1 MDGSNPSPE
10 RTHHLRTLGS
20 PVRRP
25 RILLALFVAAHSS
38 VGGAS
43 TTALAEPAGDVCL
56 RLDTGAGAITLR
68 LARAAAPAAISAI
81 ARLATNPIY
90 DAGVVPRPAAASA
103 TGYFDGLAFDYTRPH
118 LEIRL
123 AAREPVAA
131 FTVASELDA
140 AALGLETTLVADAGE
155 AMNAMQ
161 FDLLP
166 ALKRPNSTRQSTP
179 TLVEWASRF
188 EANGFDASFLVGK
201 SRRELFEAIGYRF
214 TSGLASLP
222 ATRGAVALVPASPA
236 ESVLSLAILLADHP
250 TRTGRWVVVGQVASG
265 LEVAEALSLAP
276 HALPQAK
283 DYRPLVPA
291 FVLHAEVLSS
301 CPPSTEGGPP

>member
-1 MDGSNPSPE
+1 M
-10 RTHHLRTLGS
+10 
-20 PVRRP
+20 
-25 RILLALFVAAHSS
+25 
-38 VGGAS
+38 
-43 TTALAEPAGDVCL
+43 
-56 RLDTGAGAITLR
+56 
-68 LARAAAPAAISAI
+68 I

-123 AAREPVAA
+123 AAREPAAA
-131 FTVASELDA
+131 FTVSSELDA
-140 AALGLETTLVADAGE
+140 AALGLETSRIADAGE
-155 AMNAMQ
+155 AMNEMQ
-161 FDLLP
+161 FELLP

-179 TLVEWASRF
+179 TLVEWSSRF
-188 EANGFDASFLVGK
+188 ETNGYDASFLIGK
-201 SRRELFEAIGYRF
+201 SRRELLEAIGYRF

-222 ATRGAVALVPASPA
+222 ATRGAVALVPASPT
-236 ESVLSLAILLADHP
+236 ESVLALAILLADHP
-250 TRTGRWVVVGQVASG
+250 TRTGRWVVIGRVDSG
-265 LEVAEALSLAP
+265 LEVAEAISLAT

-291 FVLHAEVLSS
+291 SVQNAEVLSS